1 MKSPVQLWKNTCWQ
15 ENLCKVRQD
24 DLYIDKIDWVSI
36 AIYGA
41 LVFIGWINIY
51 AAVYDEQFPKS
62 IFDLSINS
70 GQQLVRIGAALLIIL
85 LIMVADYRLFENLAW
100 ILYVIFIIL
109 LAITPFMGKEV
120 NGQILS
126 IGIGS
131 FRIQPSEFA
140 KFTTALALAKFMERP
155 SFDLSQFKYQLQ
167 ALMIIMIPVLFIMLQ
182 PDTGTAMVYVAF
194 FIMLY
199 REGMP
204 QRYYVLGLTF
214 VAISLLALGIENN
227 LYLVIGVAAIIF
239 ILILLGKKKLSR
251 IISFVL
257 LGIAIV
263 AYSYSL
269 DYVVSKLP
277 EHQQNRIMILF
288 NPDLDPLGAGWN
300 VTQSKIAIGSGGF
313 LGKGYLEGTQTKFD
327 FVPEQHTDF
336 IFCTLGEE
344 FGWVGSLVVVILFCA
359 LLIRLVM
366 LAERQKNRFS
376 RVYGYCVISILFF
389 HFMINIAMTIGLFP
403 VVGIPLPFFSYGGSS
418 LWSFTI
424 LLFIFIKLD
433 SHRIQLLGRMG

>member
-1 MKSPVQLWKNTCWQ
+1 M
-15 ENLCKVRQD
+15 RQD
-24 DLYIDKIDWVSI
+24 DLYINKIDWISI
-36 AIYGA
+36 AIYSV
-41 LVFIGWINIY
+41 LVIIGWINIY
-51 AAVYDEQFPKS
+51 AAVYDDQSVKS
-62 IFDLSINS
+62 IFDFSINS
-70 GQQLVRIGAALLIIL
+70 GKQLVWIGTAILLITI
-85 LIMVADYRLFENLAW
+85 IMVADYRLFENLAIPLF
-100 ILYVIFIIL
+100 ILFIVL
-109 LAITPFMGKEV
+109 LAITPFLGKEV

-126 IGIGS
+126 VGVGS
-131 FRIQPSEFA
+131 FRIQPAEFA
-140 KFTTALALAKFMERP
+140 KFATALALAKFMERP
-155 SFDLSQFKYQLQ
+155 SFDLSQLKYQAQ
-167 ALMIIMIPVLFIMLQ
+167 AIAIIMIPVILIMLQ
-182 PDTGTAMVYVAF
+182 PDTGTAMIFSAF

-204 QRYYVLGLTF
+204 QWYYAFGLSF
-214 VAISLLALGIENN
+214 VAITLLSLGIENN
-227 LYLVIGVAAIIF
+227 LYLAIAVGVITLIV
-239 ILILLGKKKLSR
+239 ILMGKKKISR
-251 IISFVL
+251 ILSLVGIGILIVGYSFS
-257 LGIAIV
+257 I
-263 AYSYSL
+263 

-277 EHQQNRIMILF
+277 EHQQNRIMVLF
-288 NPDLDPLGAGWN
+288 NPNLDPLGVGWN

-313 LGKGYLEGTQTKFD
+313 FGKGYLEGTQTKFD

-344 FGWVGSLVVVILFCA
+344 FGWTGSLVVIVLFCA

-376 RVYGYCVISILFF
+376 RIYGYCVISILLF

-433 SHRIQLLGRMG
+433 SHRIQLLSRIG